1 MRFAINRSW
10 VLLGV
15 ALLLGL
21 GSAVGV
27 KRYIEQHVEAI
38 DARDR
43 QRKTVAV
50 VVPLEDM
57 VKGARLTSDNVAVR
71 EVPAEFAH
79 SNALKPDDF
88 SRIEG
93 QQLAYPVARGEMLLW
108 SLVDGQRATSFSAR
122 VPTGRRAITVPVD
135 EISSISGMLQP
146 GDHIDLMVTAKRDSH
161 VYMFPLLQNVTVLA
175 TGAQAIPI
183 SDWNGK
189 ENSRRNYTTVTLDA
203 SPEDARRVLA
213 AREVGKLAAL
223 LRAPGDTAPALST
236 REDAMSL
243 LGLGDGKAL
252 KNANDVTVPVLYG
265 GRGEIKNAPRLGQPP
280 ASDDIEMLQG
290 GKR

>member
-15 ALLLGL
+15 ALVLGL
-21 GSAVGV
+21 GSAIGV

-50 VVPLEDM
+50 VVPLEDLA
-57 VKGARLTSDNVAVR
+57 KGATLSAENVAVR

-88 SRIEG
+88 NRIAG

-108 SLVDGQRATSFSAR
+108 SLLEGQRSATFSAR
-122 VPTGRRAITVPVD
+122 VPAGRRAITVPVD
-135 EISSISGMLQP
+135 EINSISGMLQP
-146 GDHIDLMVTAKRDSH
+146 GDHIDLMVSAKRESR

-183 SDWNGK
+183 NDWNGK
-189 ENSRRNYTTVTLDA
+189 ESSRRTYNTVTLDA

-223 LRAPGDTAPALST
+223 LRAPGDTEIGRAHVGTP
-236 REDAMSL
+236 
-243 LGLGDGKAL
+243 
-252 KNANDVTVPVLYG
+252 VTATSRMPSS
-265 GRGEIKNAPRLGQPP
+265 A
-280 ASDDIEMLQG
+280 
-290 GKR
+290 